1 MNSEREKADI
11 LFNYGL
17 PLQFCCHLIQ
27 FYTVLSLR
35 TATLKH
41 NISFESRKGVITIQR
56 CSVENQK
63 GISLYRVYGN
73 SALLVLSRT
82 LLNIVKAL
90 LVLNRRCTRVYND
103 NIFL

>member
-35 TATLKH
+35 TATLNKPLMYMYLSIR
-41 NISFESRKGVITIQR
+41 NTVNLALNWNLA
-56 CSVENQK
+56 SVEDIQK
-63 GISLYRVYGN
+63 ASILN
-73 SALLVLSRT
+73 LLP
-82 LLNIVKAL
+82 
-90 LVLNRRCTRVYND
+90 
-103 NIFL
+103 

>member
-35 TATLKH
+35 TATLSKAQH
-41 NISFESRKGVITIQR
+41 RTKATTLGDYMYRTCTGVR
-56 CSVENQK
+56 SHC
-63 GISLYRVYGN
+63 
-73 SALLVLSRT
+73 
-82 LLNIVKAL
+82 
-90 LVLNRRCTRVYND
+90 
-103 NIFL
+103 

>member
-35 TATLKH
+35 TATLSPVFYDM
-41 NISFESRKGVITIQR
+41 ND
-56 CSVENQK
+56 
-63 GISLYRVYGN
+63 ISLCSENRLDECCFVA
-73 SALLVLSRT
+73 SLIP
-82 LLNIVKAL
+82 NIKKKKVIYFK
-90 LVLNRRCTRVYND
+90 R
-103 NIFL
+103 